1 MQSSLT
7 EWRAVFWISF
17 GIFVVTTVVYV
28 IWASGEV
35 QPWNYPPETSVENG
49 SKKSDEPIEEKPVSK
64 SPLESNIKLKE

>member
-1 MQSSLT
+1 M
-7 EWRAVFWISF
+7 FWISF

-49 SKKSDEPIEEKPVSK
+49 RKKSNELAEETSK
-64 SPLESNIKLKE
+64 SDFDKTFQSNIKSKE